1 MGLEEIKYMNKVN
14 SAALPALLLG
24 AVVCL
29 GGTAARSDEAGV
41 SMWLPGTFGSMAA
54 VPTAP
59 GWSAAGVYY
68 HTSLS
73 AGREVATAREVQIGR
88 FTPSV
93 NVGLSADL
101 NATGDLFLLAPT
113 YTFATPV
120 LGGQASVGFTSVMGR
135 ASAGLNATLSATIP
149 PFNVIRSDSINDSVS
164 GVGDLYPVAKLK
176 WNQGVNNWM
185 IYATGDIP
193 VGAYNR
199 SRIINLGIGHGAIDL
214 GGGYTYF
221 NPKAGSE
228 FSVVMGFTE
237 NFKNTSTDY
246 KNGLD
251 FHLDWAVSQFVSKQF
266 FVGAVGYA
274 YNQLTGD
281 SGTGAKL
288 GPFKSRVEAVGPQI
302 GYLFPVGD
310 MQGVLNLK
318 GYWEFDAQNR
328 AKGWNTWL
336 TFAVSAPPPPA
347 GASLPTK

>member
-1 MGLEEIKYMNKVN
+1 MNKVN

-237 NFKNTSTDY
+237 NFKNTR
-246 KNGLD
+246 
-251 FHLDWAVSQFVSKQF
+251 
-266 FVGAVGYA
+266 VGA
-274 YNQLTGD
+274 LE
-281 SGTGAKL
+281 L
-288 GPFKSRVEAVGPQI
+288 CF
-302 GYLFPVGD
+302 
-310 MQGVLNLK
+310 
-318 GYWEFDAQNR
+318 
-328 AKGWNTWL
+328 
-336 TFAVSAPPPPA
+336 A
-347 GASLPTK
+347 GASSLRSARIISALRTAVRLRDKPIPSSDFASRYREHSIPLQSGRGVVSCVPQMTAWLLS